1 MSINRAIIVDNGLFA
16 FRGERMSITAG
27 SDTRAKKTGQGAAAR
42 TPGFLSRL
50 FGSGSRNLTAAE
62 LAEDHRNET
71 LLAESLA
78 RHAVIVP
85 YAALRERMQRISE
98 ETRLSADALAT
109 AIHTSG
115 GRLLD
120 IDSPAPSSAD
130 GLIEGVQ
137 SDLET
142 ISLHRARYMSLLRR
156 VEPSLQLTI
165 RQMIDQKERH
175 RFDLRDVYVR
185 LVR

>member
-1 MSINRAIIVDNGLFA
+1 
-16 FRGERMSITAG
+16 MSITVGPDPGTIEAG
-27 SDTRAKKTGQGAAAR
+27 RGA
-42 TPGFLSRL
+42 GFLGRL
-50 FGSGSRNLTAAE
+50 FGSGSRSLTAAE

-85 YAALRERMQRISE
+85 YAALRERIQLISE

-109 AIHTSG
+109 LILASG
-115 GRLLD
+115 GSLLD
-120 IDSPAPSSAD
+120 VESRASRSSD

-142 ISLHRARYMSLLRR
+142 IGLHRARYISLLRR
-156 VEPSLQLTI
+156 VEPSLQPTI
-165 RQMIDQKERH
+165 RRMIDQKERH